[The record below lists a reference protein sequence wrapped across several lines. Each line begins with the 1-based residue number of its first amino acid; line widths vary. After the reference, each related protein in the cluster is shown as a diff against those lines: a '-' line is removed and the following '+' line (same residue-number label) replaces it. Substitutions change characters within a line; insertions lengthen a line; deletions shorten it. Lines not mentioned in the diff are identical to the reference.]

1 MEFLGLPLATLA
13 AVFAA
18 VGAAMVALYLLKL
31 RRRRVPVPF
40 TKLWERVLDTR
51 PSSSLFERL
60 KRLLSLL
67 IQLLLLALMVGALG
81 DPRLRGA
88 SARGRTLVVLL
99 DGSASMKATDVPGGR
114 AREAREA
121 VRRIVREMGPEDRML
136 VAQMDA
142 QVTALCPMTDDLAEL
157 EGALRDYAPR
167 DTGAD
172 FAQALRFATDVTRGQ
187 RSPEVIVVGDG
198 AYAPPRDAAG
208 DVRLGEVTLRYVP
221 IGRRGRNVGVT
232 AFAVRRYPLDKS
244 RYEAMLEVRSW
255 SDRPER
261 VELTLLA
268 DGAPIDVTH
277 VTLAPG
283 ATTLRVLPDLSG
295 ANESIEA
302 RIAFDD
308 GSRDDLPAD
317 DRAFGTLPERRRSRV
332 LAVTEGNRYL
342 EAALLL
348 DEYLDVVDVRPAEAA
363 ARLRS
368 ERFDVAI
375 FDRVTAPVPAGV
387 ASIWLRPEGPDSPVP
402 HDPGYVLA
410 QPGAPLGFSTFERRH
425 PLTRFMTD
433 LEEAHVG
440 RVVRYRPE
448 AGDRVVASG
457 TAGPMMVAGER
468 RGDRFALLA
477 FDVRES
483 DFPLLVSWPLFVI
496 NAIDWFAGE
505 DPAYLSS
512 FRTGTTWRIP
522 VPAGVER
529 AEIETP
535 SGRRVTAPVYEGRA
549 VFFGTEAGMH
559 RFHAGEE
566 HRLIAA
572 NLSDPRESECAP
584 QRTLEVHGARA
595 TAPRRGR
602 AGVRR
607 ELWVYLLAG
616 ALLILLV
623 EWWTYHRRVTV

>member
-1 MEFLGLPLATLA
+1 
-13 AVFAA
+13 
-18 VGAAMVALYLLKL
+18 
-31 RRRRVPVPF
+31 
-40 TKLWERVLDTR
+40 
-51 PSSSLFERL
+51 
-60 KRLLSLL
+60 
-67 IQLLLLALMVGALG
+67 
-81 DPRLRGA
+81 
-88 SARGRTLVVLL
+88 VV
-99 DGSASMKATDVPGGR
+99 
-114 AREAREA
+114 
-121 VRRIVREMGPEDRML
+121 
-136 VAQMDA
+136 
-142 QVTALCPMTDDLAEL
+142 
-157 EGALRDYAPR
+157 
-167 DTGAD
+167 
-172 FAQALRFATDVTRGQ
+172 
-187 RSPEVIVVGDG
+187 
-198 AYAPPRDAAG
+198 
-208 DVRLGEVTLRYVP
+208 
-221 IGRRGRNVGVT
+221 VT

-308 GSRDDLPAD
+308 GSHDDLPAD
-317 DRAFGTLPERRRSRV
+317 DHAFGTLPERRRSRI
-332 LAVTEGNRYL
+332 LSVTDGNRYL

-375 FDRVTAPVPAGV
+375 FDRVTAPVPPGV
-387 ASIWLRPEGPDSPVP
+387 ASLWLRPEGADSPVP
-402 HDPGYVLA
+402 HEPGYALA
-410 QPGAPLGFSTFERRH
+410 QPGAPLGFSAFERRH

-433 LEEAHVG
+433 LEEAHIG
-440 RVVRYRPE
+440 RVVRYRLE
-448 AGDRVVASG
+448 ARDRVVASG
-457 TAGPMMVAGER
+457 SAGPMMIAGER
-468 RGDRFALLA
+468 HGDRFALLA

-522 VPAGVER
+522 VPAGVDR

-535 SGRRVTAPVYEGRA
+535 SGRRVSAPVYEGRA
-549 VFFGTEAGMH
+549 VYFGTEAGLH
-559 RFHAGEE
+559 RFRAGDER
-566 HRLIAA
+566 RLIAA

-584 QRTLEVHGARA
+584 QRTLTVSGARA
-595 TAPRRGR
+595 TPPQRGR
-602 AGVRR
+602 VGVRR

-623 EWWTYHRRVTV
+623 EWWTYHRRITV